1 MFHRHTLAAAAAA
14 VMMLTG
20 MLASAP
26 AAARD
31 YLQCVPFARAES
43 GVEIRGNA
51 KTWWSQAA
59 GTYERGDEPR
69 QGAVMAFAGT
79 GGMPLGHV
87 AVVKKIIGDREILI
101 DHANWSPINGRRGQ
115 IERNVRVVDV
125 SNAGDWSMVRV
136 WYAPIGDLG
145 LRANPVQG
153 FIYAGGNRHHDAAP
167 DRGGFDQ
174 PIWAKNDWKPGNG
187 LSLVVASL
195 GN

>member
-1 MFHRHTLAAAAAA
+1 MLYRRYLAAAIAS
-14 VMMLTG
+14 VMTVTG
-20 MLASAP
+20 LFASIP

-59 GTYERGDEPR
+59 GTYQRGEEPR
-69 QGAVMAFAGT
+69 KGAVMAFAGT
-79 GGMPLGHV
+79 RGMPMGHV
-87 AVVKKIIGDREILI
+87 AVVKKIVGDREILI

-115 IERNVRVVDV
+115 IERDVRVVDV
-125 SNAGDWSMVRV
+125 SDAGDWSMVRV
-136 WYAPIGDLG
+136 WYAPIGDRG

-153 FIYAGGNRHHDAAP
+153 FIYTDGAP
-167 DRGGFDQ
+167 DTAPSFKAPVWVQ
-174 PIWAKNDWKPGNG
+174 NDWKPGNG
-187 LSLVVASL
+187 LEVVAASL

>member
-1 MFHRHTLAAAAAA
+1 MFHRRYLAAAIAS
-14 VMMLTG
+14 VLTFTG
-20 MLASAP
+20 LLASAP

-43 GVEIRGNA
+43 GVDIRGNA
-51 KTWWSQAA
+51 KTWWAQAA
-59 GTYERGDEPR
+59 SGYARGDEPR
-69 QGAVMAFAGT
+69 EGAVMAFAGT
-79 GGMPLGHV
+79 SGMPLGHV
-87 AVVKKIIGDREILI
+87 AVVKKIVSDREIRI

-153 FIYAGGNRHHDAAP
+153 FIYAGGAP
-167 DRGGFDQ
+167 NTAPSFKA
-174 PIWAKNDWKPGNG
+174 PVWAQNDWKPGNG
-187 LSLVVASL
+187 LEIVVASL
-195 GN
+195 GT